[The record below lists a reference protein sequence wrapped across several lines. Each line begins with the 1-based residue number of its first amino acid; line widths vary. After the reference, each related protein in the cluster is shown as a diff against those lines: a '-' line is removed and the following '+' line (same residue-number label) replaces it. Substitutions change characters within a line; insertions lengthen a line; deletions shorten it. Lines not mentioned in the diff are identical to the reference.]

1 MNLYLTH
8 LASHLPQIRQQL
20 DITQED
26 LSKLMGI
33 SRPTLVKVENEHEK
47 FTHAMAAC
55 LYVALT
61 AQLEKDKRLIE
72 ELRGDKYSTL
82 KKLEGLLVNSKNLST
97 LSASTMRSSIMTM
110 NVLPAALKEKGIGL
124 ISAGFKGAKNLVK
137 RKKDVEEE
145 VSTEDYLDEDL
156 NKYAV
161 EYLNFLEK
169 EISEKEKFCLHVFQ
183 LEHWS
188 SLSFIENIQKH
199 NL

>member
-47 FTHAMAAC
+47 FTHAMAGC

-61 AQLEKDKRLIE
+61 AQLEKDKRLIH
-72 ELRGDKYSTL
+72 ELRSEKYSTL
-82 KKLEGLLVNSKNLST
+82 KKLESLLVNTKKLST
-97 LSASTMRSSIMTM
+97 LSPSTMRSSIMTM
-110 NVLPAALKEKGIGL
+110 HALPNALKEKSIGL
-124 ISAGFKGAKNLVK
+124 VTAGFKGAKSLVK
-137 RKKDVEEE
+137 RKKNEEDLNP
-145 VSTEDYLDEDL
+145 EDYLDKDL
-156 NKYAV
+156 DKYAV
-161 EYLNFLEK
+161 DYLNLLEK
-169 EISEKEKFCLHVFQ
+169 EIIEKEKFCLHVFQ
-183 LEHWS
+183 LAAWS
-188 SLSFIENIQKH
+188 SLELIENIQKH

>member
-47 FTHAMAAC
+47 FTHAMACC

-61 AQLEKDKRLIE
+61 AQLEKDKRLIN
-72 ELRGDKYSTL
+72 ELRHEKYSTL
-82 KKLEGLLVNSKNLST
+82 KNLESLLMNTKKLST
-97 LSASTMRSSIMTM
+97 MSPSAVRNTLMTM
-110 NVLPAALKEKGIGL
+110 NIVPGALKEKGLGL
-124 ISAGFKGAKNLVK
+124 ITAGFKGAKNLVQ
-137 RKKDVEEE
+137 RKKSSEEE
-145 VSTEDYLDEDL
+145 VIQEDYLDEDL
-156 NKYAV
+156 DKYAV
-161 EYLNFLEK
+161 DYLNLLEK
-169 EISEKEKFCLHVFQ
+169 EIIEKEKFCLHVFQ
-183 LEHWS
+183 LETWS
-188 SLSFIENIQKH
+188 SLELIENIQKH